1 MIDEEK
7 RLLEDVKIMPDDQVL
22 VASFKLPISVYKCA
36 QTNSFKVRPSRSLLY
51 PTMFK
56 LRDKKK
62 MVKITWIGWPGL
74 VPKDEKEEKEIT
86 DLLKEYGCVPAFFDS
101 ETIEQFLYF
110 HETVLRPLFH
120 NFKGLNDFEYDLG
133 KQEYWQKY

>member
-1 MIDEEK
+1 MQEEDR
-7 RLLEDVKIMPDDQVL
+7 RLLENIQISADDVVI
-22 VASFKLPISVYKCA
+22 VASFKLPISVERDP
-36 QTNSFKVRPSRSLLY
+36 NIPGEWKVRPSRSLLY

-56 LRDKKK
+56 LREKKK
-62 MVKITWIGWPGL
+62 MVKITWIGWPG
-74 VPKDEKEEKEIT
+74 VIPDTQEEMQQIT
-86 DLLKEYGCVPAFFDS
+86 ELLKPYGCVPVFFDA

-133 KQEYWQKY
+133 K